1 MVENNN
7 QLIVGENEGSS
18 SSIIRTSNRISKR
31 DSKFRRLNIGLV
43 GNSKVGKT
51 SLIKR
56 FAIGQEFDN
65 SRSTVATI
73 GLERT
78 PI

>member
-51 SLIKR
+51 SLI
-56 FAIGQEFDN
+56 
-65 SRSTVATI
+65 
-73 GLERT
+73 
-78 PI
+78 